1 MKKSPPLLSKT
12 KSYDDWLKL
21 VEVWRQF
28 ITLKP
33 EKQGPAVVLTL
44 KEEAQDAILEL
55 DTSNRWNSSNRE
67 NRQNYHRTEQNLEK
81 GQTNTKVQSIRSI

>member
-55 DTSNRWNSSNRE
+55 DTSNRQ